1 MSNKY
6 KRLEGLADAIKEG
19 FKHTNKARV
28 EMSPDEELIKR
39 EARKMPPV
47 SDKDIETI
55 TKRKSEE
62 KKPGKTLPRVS
73 DRDIK
78 ILEDKAKKS
87 AKDPEEFL
95 DV

>member
-6 KRLEGLADAIKEG
+6 KRLEGLAEAIKEG

-28 EMSPDEELIKR
+28 EMSPEEE
-39 EARKMPPV
+39 EAKKMPPV

-55 TKRKSEE
+55 TKRKSQE
-62 KKPGKTLPRVS
+62 KKSGKTLPPVS

>member
-6 KRLEGLADAIKEG
+6 KRLEGLKEALKEG
-19 FKHTNKARV
+19 FEHTNKARV
-28 EMSPDEELIKR
+28 EMSPDEELMKK
-39 EARKMPPV
+39 EARKMSP
-47 SDKDIETI
+47 
-55 TKRKSEE
+55 
-62 KKPGKTLPRVS
+62 VS

-87 AKDPEEFL
+87 AKDPERPKFKEEDFA